1 MRRQVRCCTWKRVV
15 YRVSDVLVTA
25 LSPAPRKGTSHTT
38 VSKSSPR
45 AAMCHTDQHGQDFT
59 YSTRISHLETT
70 HPFVL
75 STHRP
80 FRPPSQHPQE
90 CAPTPTS
97 DTAAAAITTCYGT
110 ASSSATVGFS
120 RATRPTVGR
129 TTCARRKTSPSMVL
143 AVVGTAKNAAR
154 TTRWSSSWMNDRREP
169 RWGRGTSGFR

>member
-1 MRRQVRCCTWKRVV
+1 MHHHVRCCTWKRVV
-15 YRVSDVLVTA
+15 YRVFDVLVTA

-38 VSKSSPR
+38 VSTSSPR
-45 AAMCHTDQHGQDFT
+45 AACATLTNIDKTSLTVRGSRTWRQPTPLYFRHTD
-59 YSTRISHLETT
+59 
-70 HPFVL
+70 L
-75 STHRP
+75 SDHH
-80 FRPPSQHPQE
+80 QNPQE
-90 CAPTPTS
+90 CAATPTS

-120 RATRPTVGR
+120 RATRPTAGR

-154 TTRWSSSWMNDRREP
+154 ITCWSSNWMNDKRES